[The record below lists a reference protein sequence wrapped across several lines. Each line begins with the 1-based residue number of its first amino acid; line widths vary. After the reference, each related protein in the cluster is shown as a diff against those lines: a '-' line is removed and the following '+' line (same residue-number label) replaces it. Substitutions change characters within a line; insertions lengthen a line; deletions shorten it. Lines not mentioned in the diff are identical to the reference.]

1 MTGGAIRLVGAAL
14 VGILLA
20 VAMIVRGRLHPF
32 IALLCGAFAVGL
44 LAGLPLQDTAKAVQ
58 KGVGDI
64 IGGTGLVV
72 ALGLMLHLS
81 GAAASLAKAALQ
93 SPAYAPRLGRR

>member
-1 MTGGAIRLVGAAL
+1 MTGGDDLRLVAAAIA
-14 VGILLA
+14 GIALA
-20 VAMIVRGRLHPF
+20 IVLIVRGRLHPF

-44 LAGLPLQDTAKAVQ
+44 FAGLPLAETAKAVQ

-72 ALGLMLHLS
+72 ALGLSLGAMLHLS
-81 GAAASLAKAALQ
+81 GAAAA
-93 SPAYAPRLGRR
+93 